1 MSEPLTRPTGK
12 NSKVMKKLK
21 VCEDED
27 NNCESEIRW
36 GRMTEML
43 QNAKEV
49 RLINMVRDEF
59 TTIDPIENR
68 S

>member
-1 MSEPLTRPTGK
+1 
-12 NSKVMKKLK
+12 MKKLK

-59 TTIDPIENR
+59 TTIDPIETR